1 MLSTPMVGDWSF
13 YRNGGGAL
21 EKQEGSIKDGAF
33 INSLLKQY
41 FLAVFIQFVLL
52 LGWLISP
59 VKVLLGWLI
68 SLVKKLHCKWLI
80 SKVKMIQGNYVYVM
94 CHRGRQILISCF
106 IYYLDFLLCKTFSF
120 IDKGPFKLL
129 LVLHVF

>member
-13 YRNGGGAL
+13 YRNEGVL
-21 EKQEGSIKDGAF
+21 EKQEGSIKDGDF

-80 SKVKMIQGNYVYVM
+80 SKVKMIQGKYVYVI
-94 CHRGRQILISCF
+94 CHRGRQILISRF

-120 IDKGPFKLL
+120 IDKGQFKLL